1 MNFNAEDFLTQIAQ
15 GNKSKNALNNLRKDE
30 LHKVCTELGMATSS
44 RARKAEILESL
55 TTKLVE
61 EGLITEPENNQEQPD
76 ETTEQESTAFQIRK
90 MELEFELK
98 LQQQKIEAEARLQLE
113 LLDRKLQAEKELE
126 MERLR
131 NNSSLSE
138 SHMDSS
144 FLKTKSF
151 VPKFSEKEVEEFFLC
166 FERSAQMFDW
176 PRDKWPLFVQT
187 VLTGKAQRAYVALSE
202 EDARDYDQLK
212 KAILQAYELVPE
224 AYRQK
229 FRSWKKAS
237 HQTHAEFAK
246 EKVRYF
252 ERWTR
257 SANVSSMDD
266 LAQLILLEEFKA
278 CTSPAIK
285 IHLEDKE
292 PKTLDEAAKMA
303 DSFDLSHRQTKFD
316 YPKKSMNNHRSISP
330 TEPDGAKADV
340 KESNNSDPKRRECEY
355 CKKKGHTKDKCWK
368 LHGKPPLDS
377 ERKPRPVTFVGRRP
391 MMPPRNVE
399 QMQWDSTLLEREDSL
414 RKEGELAF
422 SSDGRVS
429 TSDNFKESQKVRI
442 WRDTGAFQ
450 SLIRKGTLNLN
461 EKTFTGKKILITGIA
476 GSIEVELHRILI
488 ESNIFNG
495 AIQVGEVNALPIPG
509 IDVILGNEVA
519 GSKLNSISGILHSPE
534 ISKEQP
540 ENLLGDSE
548 STAASIVCED
558 KSDHKL
564 EKDTDAQES
573 SSEEK
578 LGIESKLTLEKDE
591 PQIEPSCVVTRSNSK
606 IVRERND
613 TPVTED
619 RTEFQNLAL
628 DRNELIRAQEND
640 KQLQE
645 IALSMD
651 AADSKTEDVFFY
663 KNNGVLMR
671 QWKPPDAKIDE
682 DYKTV
687 QQIVLPHAY
696 RTQIL
701 ELAHDCPLAGHLG
714 VRKTL
719 FRIRRHYYWPNQHRD
734 VARFCRTCHVCQI
747 SGKPQHNPAKAPLQ
761 PIPAIE
767 EPFEKIL
774 IDCVGPLPKSKSGHQ
789 YLLTI
794 MCASTRFPAAFP
806 LRNITAKS
814 VCDALI
820 NFFTNFGLPAVIQSD
835 QGSNFMSKLFKQ
847 LTSVLGIKHVCSSAY
862 RPQSQGALERL
873 HQCIKAMLRA
883 YCEEHSDWSA
893 GIPLLLFAVRETIQD
908 SLGFSPFELVFGH
921 EPRGPLKIMKEK
933 LLNSSTTEPTNVLN
947 YVSEF
952 KERLYKAR
960 EAAKENLQNAQ
971 AKMKALFDTK
981 TQERSFEPGQK
992 VLVFLPLQN
1001 DPLKA
1006 KYYGPYKILRKTSA
1020 VNYLIETPDRR
1031 KKTRLCHLN
1040 MMKAYYDRDE
1050 DEQMDPLPI
1059 LAAVTTCE
1067 TESQEDPVEGI
1078 GHRFKNSE
1086 IMNDLDKFL
1095 SHLDE
1100 EKMSDIKQVMK
1111 SSSSIFGDTPS
1122 VTNLIE
1128 HDIEIQ
1134 DSRPIKQRPYRANP
1148 VKQEQIKKEI
1158 TYMKQNGIIENSS
1171 SPWSSPCLVVPKPD
1185 GSSRLCTDFRKI
1197 NDVTVPDNYPLP
1209 RIADCVEKIGQ
1220 SKFITKID
1228 LLRGYYQIPLTER
1241 AKRISAFVTA
1251 DGFYQYNV
1259 MAFGLRN
1266 APSTFQRLANK
1277 LIQDLDGCAVYLD
1290 DLVIFS
1296 ETWPDHV
1303 QRLQHLFSRLEAANL
1318 TVNLAKSEIGKATI
1332 NYLGFVV
1339 GHGKLKP
1346 LEAKVTA
1353 VLNYPVP
1360 KTRKELRRFLGMVSF
1375 YRSFC
1380 PNLSE
1385 ILAPLTDMTSPNVTL
1400 DWTDECQLAFE
1411 KAKSILGSKP
1421 VLSIPQFDKPFKLRT
1436 DASQL
1441 GTGALLF
1448 QIDDEDNEHPV
1459 AYYSKKFSPH
1469 QQHFSTIEKEA
1480 FAIIS
1485 SLKHFEYY
1493 VQNGLQIEVFT
1504 DHNPLVF
1511 LQKMKNENQRLL
1523 RWSLQLQEFNI
1534 VIRHIPGS
1542 RNVIADCLS
1551 RNPIWNENEQPQI

>member
-1 MNFNAEDFLTQIAQ
+1 MDFNAEDFISQ
-15 GNKSKNALNNLRKDE
+15 
-30 LHKVCTELGMATSS
+30 
-44 RARKAEILESL
+44 
-55 TTKLVE
+55 VE
-61 EGLITEPENNQEQPD
+61 QEQPD
-76 ETTEQESTAFQIRK
+76 ENEATAFQIRK

-98 LQQQKIEAEARLQLE
+98 LQHQRNEAEARLQLE
-113 LLDRKLQAEKELE
+113 ILDRKLQAEKEIE
-126 MERLR
+126 IERLR
-131 NNSSLSE
+131 NKTTFSE
-138 SHMDSS
+138 SHMTDSS

-151 VPKFSEKEVEEFFLC
+151 IPKFSEAEVEEFFLC
-166 FERSAQMFDW
+166 FERTAQMFEW

-202 EDARDYDQLK
+202 EDARDYNQVK

-229 FRSWKKAS
+229 FRNWKKAP

-246 EKVRYF
+246 EKIRYF

-257 SANVSSMDD
+257 SASVSSMED
-266 LAQLILLEEFKA
+266 LTQLILIEEFKA
-278 CTSPAIK
+278 CTSPEIK

-303 DSFDLSHRQTKFD
+303 DSYDLSHRQMKFG
-316 YPKKSMNNHRSISP
+316 YPKKSISNYRSSP

-340 KESNNSDPKRRECEY
+340 KESSYSDPKRRECEY

-377 ERKPRPVTFVGRRP
+377 ERKPRPTALAGRRS
-391 MMPPRNVE
+391 MMPTSNVE
-399 QMQWDSTLLEREDSL
+399 QLSWDSSLNEREDSL

-429 TSDNFKESQKVRI
+429 TSDNFQESQKVRI

-450 SLIRKGTLNLN
+450 SLIRKGALHLN
-461 EKTFTGKKILITGIA
+461 EKTFTGKKILIIGIA

-488 ESNIFNG
+488 ESKLFNG

-509 IDVILGNEVA
+509 IDLIIGNEVV
-519 GSKLNSISGILHSPE
+519 GSKLNNSSESLLVQE
-534 ISKEQP
+534 IPTEQP

-558 KSDHKL
+558 PSDHN
-564 EKDTDAQES
+564 ERDTYAQES
-573 SSEEK
+573 PPEEK
-578 LGIESKLTLEKDE
+578 LGIESEFGLTKDVL
-591 PQIEPSCVVTRSNSK
+591 QIEPSCVVTRSKSK
-606 IVRERND
+606 VIREESD
-613 TPVTED
+613 TPVIED
-619 RTEFQNLAL
+619 KIEIQSLAL
-628 DRNELIRAQEND
+628 DREELIHAQEND

-645 IALSMD
+645 IALSID
-651 AADSKTEDVFFY
+651 ASDSKTENVFFY

-671 QWKPPDAKIDE
+671 QWKPPDAKADE
-682 DYKTV
+682 DYRTV
-687 QQIVLPHAY
+687 QQIVLPHVY
-696 RTQIL
+696 RKEIL
-701 ELAHDCPLAGHLG
+701 ELAHDCPMSGHLG

-734 VARFCRTCHVCQI
+734 VARFCRTCHVCQV
-747 SGKPQHNPAKAPLQ
+747 SGKPQHNPSKAPLQ

-820 NFFTNFGLPAVIQSD
+820 NFFTNFGLPSVIQSD

-847 LTSVLGIKHVCSSAY
+847 LTSVLGIKHICSSAY

-893 GIPLLLFAVRETIQD
+893 GIPLLLFAIRETIQD

-933 LLNSSTTEPTNVLN
+933 LLNSSTTESTNVLN
-947 YVSEF
+947 YVSNF

-992 VLVFLPLQN
+992 VLVFLPLQT

-1006 KYYGPYKILRKTSA
+1006 KYYGPYKVLRKTSP

-1050 DEQMDPLPI
+1050 DEQMDQLPI
-1059 LAAVTTCE
+1059 LTAVSPSE
-1067 TESQEDPVEGI
+1067 AESQEDLVEGT

-1086 IMNDLDKFL
+1086 IMNDLDQFL
-1095 SHLDE
+1095 SHLDD
-1100 EKMSDIKQVMK
+1100 EKKSDIKQLMK
-1111 SSSSIFGDTPS
+1111 NSSNIFGDTPS

-1134 DSRPIKQRPYRANP
+1134 ESRPIKQRPYRADP
-1148 VKQEQIKKEI
+1148 IKQEQIKKEI
-1158 TYMKQNGIIENSS
+1158 AYMKENGIIENSS
-1171 SPWSSPCLVVPKPD
+1171 SPWSSPCLVVPKAD
-1185 GSSRLCTDFRKI
+1185 GSSRLCTDFRKV
-1197 NDVTVPDNYPLP
+1197 NDVTIPDNYPLP

-1296 ETWPDHV
+1296 ETWQDHV
-1303 QRLQHLFSRLEAANL
+1303 RRLQHLFSRLEAANL

-1339 GHGKLKP
+1339 GHGKIKP
-1346 LEAKVTA
+1346 MQAQVTA
-1353 VLNYPVP
+1353 VLSYPIP

-1375 YRSFC
+1375 YRAFC

-1385 ILAPLTDMTSPNVTL
+1385 ILAPLTDMTSPNLTFG
-1400 DWTDECQLAFE
+1400 WNEECQVAFE
-1411 KAKSILGSKP
+1411 KAKAILGSKP

-1441 GTGALLF
+1441 GTGAVLF
-1448 QIDDEDNEHPV
+1448 QIDEEGNEHPV

-1469 QQHFSTIEKEA
+1469 QRHFSTVEKEA

-1542 RNVIADCLS
+1542 QNVIADCLS
-1551 RNPIWNENEQPQI
+1551 RNPIWNEDEQPQI